1 LLSGC
6 DQYGCLLTLSTALQ
20 EIPMGH
26 VELIHKLESL
36 PSAQRNAVMQLVDA
50 LLLAERRHDPEQLD
64 AAIAAARGSWPRKM
78 SLDEIDAEVRAMRD
92 EWGER
97 D

>member
-1 LLSGC
+1 
-6 DQYGCLLTLSTALQ
+6 
-20 EIPMGH
+20 MGH

-50 LLLAERRHDPEQLD
+50 LLAERRHDGDQLD

-78 SLDEIDAEVRAMRD
+78 SIDEVDAEVRAMRD
-92 EWGER
+92 EWSER